1 MATILVV
8 DDDRNICRVLEEI
21 LGRAGFGVLTA
32 LDVEAA
38 LSLMEGRDPDLLIT
52 DLKMPGRSGMELLEE
67 SRRLAPATP
76 VIMVTA
82 FADVEAAVAAMKK
95 GAYDFIVKPFD
106 EAELL
111 NSVEKAVSESRR
123 NRELVSSYFDDERR
137 FMPEVVGD
145 APAIRKLLENV
156 RKVAPTDSTVIVTG
170 ETGVGKELIA
180 RAVHLASRRREAPFV
195 KVNCAAIPEGL
206 LESELFGH
214 ERGAFTG
221 AITAKPGRFEL
232 AHRGTVFLDEVGE
245 VPFHLQSKLL
255 GVLQD
260 MVFERVGGIRT
271 IKADVRVVAATNR
284 DLDTAVREGA
294 FRADLYYRL
303 NVVPLHVPPLRDRR
317 EDIAPL
323 AGYFLKKYSSKHGRG
338 PAMLST
344 EALSALYRHD
354 WPGNI
359 RELENVMERVVLMT
373 EAGTIGIQHLPEVF
387 RAAGVE
393 AGPFTLKE
401 RVGSVSRLTE
411 KQMIM
416 EALEKTGDNR
426 TRAAGLL
433 GISRRALQKKI
444 KEYGL

>member
-1 MATILVV
+1 MANILVV
-8 DDDRNICRVLEEI
+8 DDDRNICRVLGEI
-21 LGRAGFGVLTA
+21 LGRVGFGVLTA
-32 LDVEAA
+32 FDVEAA
-38 LSLMEGRDPDLLIT
+38 LPLMERRDLDLIIT
-52 DLKMPGRSGMELLEE
+52 DLKMPGRSGMDLLEE
-67 SRRLAPATP
+67 SRRLAPAKP

-82 FADVEAAVAAMKK
+82 FADVEAAVAAMRK

-111 NSVEKAVSESRR
+111 KSVEKAISESRG

-145 APAIRKLLENV
+145 APAIHKVLEDV
-156 RKVAPTDSTVIVTG
+156 RRVAPTDSTVLITG

-180 RAVHLASRRREAPFV
+180 RAVHIASRRREAPFV

-221 AITAKPGRFEL
+221 AVTTKPGRFEL

-245 VPFHLQSKLL
+245 LPFHLQPKLL
-255 GVLQD
+255 GVLQETA
-260 MVFERVGGIRT
+260 FERVGGVRT
-271 IKADVRVVAATNR
+271 IKTDVRVVAATNK
-284 DLDTAVREGA
+284 DLDAAVREGA

-303 NVVPLHVPPLRDRR
+303 NVVPLHVPPLRERR

-323 AGYFLKKYSSKHGRG
+323 AEYFLKKYSAKLGRE
-338 PAMLST
+338 PAVLSL
-344 EALSALYRHD
+344 EAISALCRHD

-359 RELENVMERVVLMT
+359 RELENVMERAALMT
-373 EAGTIGIQHLPEVF
+373 ETGTIDILHLPEGF
-387 RAAGVE
+387 RAAGE
-393 AGPFTLKE
+393 EGDPFNLKE
-401 RVGSVSRLTE
+401 RVGSVSRLAE
-411 KQMIM
+411 KQMII